1 MIMLRAAMGDFYA
14 TIPREAA
21 PQEACCCGHGCAG
34 KRSQNAPAPKSS
46 VSEECLFRPD
56 GQRERILT
64 LDANSATFATDLTL
78 VFEKNVA
85 RARSEH
91 KKKFGSADRVDPK
104 A

>member
-1 MIMLRAAMGDFYA
+1 MPRSRERQPRKKHVAAVMV
-14 TIPREAA
+14 A
-21 PQEACCCGHGCAG
+21 PA